1 MNRRLPGDRIESPLR
16 AFFFVC
22 FVRSVVQ
29 KKVDFASCSYGD
41 IMPKVR
47 EGTWRT
53 QRIVDLKRSP
63 KSMYTTYRLNAN
75 ELDERFI
82 QSLKALFEGR
92 DIEITVSEVD
102 ETAYLFQ
109 SEANREKLLNAVE
122 NVAKGENLIE
132 VQIGDLQ

>member
-1 MNRRLPGDRIESPLR
+1 
-16 AFFFVC
+16 
-22 FVRSVVQ
+22 
-29 KKVDFASCSYGD
+29 
-41 IMPKVR
+41 
-47 EGTWRT
+47 
-53 QRIVDLKRSP
+53 
-63 KSMYTTYRLNAN
+63 MYTTYRLNAD

-122 NVAKGENLIE
+122 NVAKGENLVE